1 MEHLEEKVVALYSRE
16 VEYIASTPVLCQG
29 VWIAR
34 LVTEVVN
41 DTIYAV
47 IENTQTSVKIFL
59 FETHNNKNMQSS
71 IVQRPDRSTKNK
83 GDIDQM
89 VDLVKLRFK

>member
-16 VEYIASTPVLCQG
+16 VEYIGITPVMCQG

-41 DTIYAV
+41 DTIYEV
-47 IENTQTSVKIFL
+47 IENTQTSVKNIL
-59 FETHNNKNMQSS
+59 F
-71 IVQRPDRSTKNK
+71 
-83 GDIDQM
+83 
-89 VDLVKLRFK
+89 